1 MSSAMRA
8 VFRTDDISESE
19 PGRLAEMMTAAI
31 VATPYVEGASLQL
44 EIMQN
49 YQDLPLPQVTSASI
63 IKILDV
69 TMSSVMRVIL
79 RLDSGEPLAAV
90 LKLFDRR
97 FGEDLRSNGRIHWP
111 YMRASEKEF
120 NCMVRRNDMDR
131 FITKLLQDREKAMF
145 QKPPW
150 HFLADDDDDD
160 DNGEEPDDD
169 VGGEHAGD
177 RFEAAVW
184 QECEDMFDCEVK
196 SYEHL
201 KDFQGT
207 GIPRLLATVRLAG
220 ASSTVP
226 SDLIN
231 EPAAKYWHVKGILLQ
246 YIPGINLMN
255 LDSSSIDVKEWEPL
269 VQRSV
274 DLAHEINKSG
284 LVMRDC
290 SPRNVIVLQQSQQ
303 PFFIDFAQS
312 WLKHEMRISW
322 ETSSSSGGEEEEKE
336 KEKEEDDFILDDEYW
351 DRAGTTGNPGA
362 IGAVMTT
369 RLKREKGVE
378 IKIQYPDT
386 IKLMVRPQDCY
397 PDYQP

>member
-1 MSSAMRA
+1 MSSAMRV

-19 PGRLAEMMTAAI
+19 PERLAEMITAARI
-31 VATPYVEGASLQL
+31 ATPYVEGASLQL
-44 EIMQN
+44 EIMRN

-63 IKILDV
+63 VKILGV
-69 TMSSVMRVIL
+69 TMSSVMRIIL
-79 RLDSGEPLAAV
+79 RLDSGEPLEAV

-97 FGEDLRSNGRIHWP
+97 FGEDLRSNGRVHWP
-111 YMRASEKEF
+111 YMRASEKGF
-120 NCMVRRNDMDR
+120 NSMVRRNDMDR
-131 FITKLLQDREKAMF
+131 FITKLLQDREKAMLE
-145 QKPPW
+145 KRPW
-150 HFLADDDDDD
+150 HFLSDDDGDDDD
-160 DNGEEPDDD
+160 
-169 VGGEHAGD
+169 GGEHAID

-184 QECEDMFDCEVK
+184 QECEDMFECEVK
-196 SYEHL
+196 AYEHL
-201 KDFQGT
+201 KGFQGT

-220 ASSTVP
+220 ASSIVP

-284 LVMRDC
+284 LVMDDC
-290 SPRNVIVLQQSQQ
+290 SPRNVIVHQQSQQ

-322 ETSSSSGGEEEEKE
+322 ETSSSSGGEEEEK
-336 KEKEEDDFILDDEYW
+336 KEEEDDFILDDEYW
-351 DRAGTTGNPGA
+351 DRAGTTDNPGA

-386 IKLMVRPQDCY
+386 IKLMVRPQDYY

>member
-1 MSSAMRA
+1 M
-8 VFRTDDISESE
+8 T
-19 PGRLAEMMTAAI
+19 GQLANLANRKAATI
-31 VATPYVEGASLQL
+31 ATPYVEGASLQL

-69 TMSSVMRVIL
+69 TMSSVVRVIL
-79 RLDSGEPLAAV
+79 RLDSGEPFEAV

-97 FGEDLRSNGRIHWP
+97 FGEYLRSNGRVHWP
-111 YMRASEKEF
+111 YMRRSEDAF
-120 NCMVRRNDMDR
+120 DSFVRRNVMDC
-131 FITKLLQDREKAMF
+131 FITKLLQEREKALF
-145 QKPPW
+145 KKPPH
-150 HFLADDDDDD
+150 HFIHDDDDDD
-160 DNGEEPDDD
+160 DDGENEMN
-169 VGGEHAGD
+169 
-177 RFEAAVW
+177 RYEAALW

-207 GIPRLLATVRLAG
+207 GIPRLLASVHLVG
-220 ASSTVP
+220 ESSTIP
-226 SDLIN
+226 SDLVN
-231 EPAAKYWHVKGILLQ
+231 EPAAKYWDVKGILLQ

-255 LDSSSIDVKEWEPL
+255 LDSSSIDVKEWESL
-269 VQRSV
+269 IQRSV

-284 LVMRDC
+284 LVMEDC
-290 SPRNVIVLQQSQQ
+290 SPRNVIVHQQSQQ
-303 PFFIDFAQS
+303 PFFIDFAQC

-322 ETSSSSGGEEEEKE
+322 ETSSNPGGEEEEKDE
-336 KEKEEDDFILDDEYW
+336 KGKEEDGFILDDEYW

-378 IKIQYPDT
+378 ITIQYPDT
-386 IKLMVRPQDCY
+386 IALMVRPEDYY
-397 PDYQP
+397 PDGWRPLGF